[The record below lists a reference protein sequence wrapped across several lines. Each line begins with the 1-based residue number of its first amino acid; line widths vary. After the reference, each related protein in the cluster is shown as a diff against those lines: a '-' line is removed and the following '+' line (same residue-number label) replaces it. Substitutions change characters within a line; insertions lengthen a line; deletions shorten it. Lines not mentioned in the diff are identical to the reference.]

1 VLLSKS
7 WPQGIYAGA
16 NMLAS
21 RDQTPSLAH
30 LPIFD
35 AHLDLAYL
43 ACAGRDMHA
52 GLDQLANQPH
62 AGPDAPGC
70 VSLSTL
76 RSSPV
81 RAALATVFI
90 EPVEHPS
97 HAQHTQP
104 TPPHDSRVTYTAGNK
119 HEAASIALAQLRTYQ
134 GWHREGLIELAKQG
148 SLRCSTASQQPR
160 IGILLEG
167 ADSLREPS
175 DIAWWH
181 AQGVVAVGL
190 SWGNHSR
197 YAAGNADSRS
207 GQTSPSLGL
216 TPLGRELVPMLDEL
230 QIVHDVS
237 HLADASLEELLSMT
251 NARVVAT
258 HSNCRALLPEK
269 RTPAG
274 QLNQRH
280 LTDDSIREIARRGGV
295 IGLNLFDA
303 FLLPPQS
310 ASGARA
316 TIDHAANHVL
326 HICELLGHAKSVGLG
341 SDMDGGFSRNRLP
354 VGIECPQQ
362 LPALLEALA
371 SRGMP
376 AQDIAAFAH
385 TNWERVFG
393 GA

>member
-1 VLLSKS
+1 M
-7 WPQGIYAGA
+7 QGIYAGA
-16 NMLAS
+16 NMSAS
-21 RDQTPSLAH
+21 HPL
-30 LPIFD
+30 IFD
-35 AHLDLAYL
+35 AHLDLAYF
-43 ACAGRDMHA
+43 ACAGRDMLA

-76 RSSPV
+76 RTSPV

-90 EPVEHPS
+90 EPVE
-97 HAQHTQP
+97 A
-104 TPPHDSRVTYTAGNK
+104 PPHAAHVQYASPHDPRVTYTAGNK

-148 SLRCSTASQQPR
+148 SLRCSTASQPPR

-216 TPLGRELVPMLDEL
+216 TPLGLTPLGRELVPMLDKL

-237 HLADASLEELLSMT
+237 HLADASLEELLIMT

-269 RTPAG
+269 RTPTG

-280 LTDDSIREIARRGGV
+280 LTDDSIREIAGRGGV

-354 VGIECPQQ
+354 MGLESPAH
-362 LPALLEALA
+362 LPALLETLA

-376 AQDIAAFAH
+376 AHDIAAFAH

-393 GA
+393 SA